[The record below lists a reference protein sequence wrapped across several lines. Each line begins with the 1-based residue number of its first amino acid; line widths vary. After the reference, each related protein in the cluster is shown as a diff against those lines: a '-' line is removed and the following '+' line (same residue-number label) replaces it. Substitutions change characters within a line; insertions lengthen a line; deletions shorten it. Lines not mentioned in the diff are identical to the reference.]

1 MNNTNISSFQAC
13 TTKQTQLHHKL
24 LLAHKTLS
32 DKYKLLQA
40 KLNSQGIASPADV
53 TIVLDNPDLV
63 SDLCSFADINSRV
76 GGQGCGAA
84 EAGLRL

>member
-13 TTKQTQLHHKL
+13 TTKRTQLHHKL

-40 KLNSQGIASPADV
+40 KMNNQGTASPADI
-53 TIVLDNPDLV
+53 TIMLDSPDFVPDLFP
-63 SDLCSFADINSRV
+63 LPT
-76 GGQGCGAA
+76 
-84 EAGLRL
+84 

>member
-13 TTKQTQLHHKL
+13 TTKRTQLHNKL

-40 KLNSQGIASPADV
+40 KLNSQGTASPAD
-53 TIVLDNPDLV
+53 IAIILDSFDLI
-63 SDLCSFADINSRV
+63 SSFSSFADINSRV
-76 GGQGCGAA
+76 GGQG
-84 EAGLRL
+84 